1 MKRTTQTLANPVLN
15 TNTTHP
21 ENCSE
26 EEEKKNIQLYSCLTG
41 MLRAIVKSHVVMGNA
56 ASPKR
61 AECQQHIKLCLPQF
75 LEEFVLAKRELPSL
89 TELWHYCNSFDSYEQ
104 SI

>member
-1 MKRTTQTLANPVLN
+1 MKHTTQTLANPVLN

-26 EEEKKNIQLYSCLTG
+26 EEENIQLCCRQTG

-56 ASPKR
+56 VSPKR
-61 AECQQHIKLCLPQF
+61 AEGQQHIKLCLPQF

-89 TELWHYCNSFDSYEQ
+89 TEL
-104 SI
+104 